1 MSGPADRFEAR
12 SRSVRRVLAAIL
24 GLNLLVAAAKA
35 VAGHLGGVLSLQADA
50 YHSAFDAGSN
60 VIGLI
65 SIALAMRPPDPRYPY
80 GHRKLEVF
88 GAALIGVFLALAAWT
103 VLGEAVSRMASGAA
117 SHGGPLQLGVA
128 GATLAINIGVAAY
141 ESRAARRLGSA
152 LLGADAAHTW
162 SDVLTTGAVIA
173 ALLAPAADA
182 WISMGIA
189 AMIALLGV
197 RVLRRT
203 ASVLADRAVLDSAAV
218 ARVAMAVP
226 GVRDCHEIR
235 TRGAA
240 DAVFVDLR
248 IHLDPKMTLEEA
260 HARCHDVEERLRA
273 AFPGVRDVVVHPEPE
288 VEGHR

>member
-1 MSGPADRFEAR
+1 MSGPGDEFEVR
-12 SRSVRRVLAAIL
+12 SRSVRRVLAVIL
-24 GLNLLVAAAKA
+24 GLNLA
-35 VAGHLGGVLSLQADA
+35 VAVAKWMAGHVGGVLSLQADA

-65 SIALAMRPPDPRYPY
+65 SIGLAMRPPDPRYPY

-88 GAALIGVFLALAAWT
+88 GAALIGVFLAVAAWV
-103 VLGEAVSRMASGAA
+103 VLGEAVARMASGSA
-117 SHGGPLQLGVA
+117 SHGGRLQLGVA
-128 GATLAINIGVAAY
+128 GATLLVNIGVAAY

-152 LLGADAAHTW
+152 LLAADAAHTW

-173 ALLAPAADA
+173 ALLLPAADA
-182 WISMGIA
+182 WISIGIA
-189 AMIALLGV
+189 AMIGLLGV

-203 ASVLADRAVLDSAAV
+203 ASVLADRAVLDADAV
-218 ARVAMAVP
+218 ARAVREVT

-235 TRGAA
+235 TRGSA

-260 HARCHDVEERLRA
+260 HERCHEVEERLRA
-273 AFPGVRDVVVHPEPE
+273 EFPGIRDVVVHPEPE
-288 VEGHR
+288 VEGHA